1 MHLRPLLAACFYLL
15 LTDRPAFAA
24 ISVIERMQQ
33 AQESI
38 VEIKTE
44 LTKVLRTKSDSE
56 GVMRQATF
64 QRSGAGVIIDSS
76 GLIVTNTHTIINAPF
91 IFVILST
98 GEKLPAQVA
107 YVSPSHDFSFLK
119 INANKKLQAAPWA
132 DSDKANLG
140 ERVIGIGNSIY
151 NNQSILSGQI
161 TSFLQS
167 KSTANN
173 EFIETDLNLYHGDS
187 GDPIFN
193 SNGQLL
199 GIIMANRKSQQRVS
213 LAIASNKIREQY
225 LQYKRKLP

>member
-1 MHLRPLLAACFYLL
+1 MRQLLLIITCLYLQIFPCLAAV
-15 LTDRPAFAA
+15 
-24 ISVIERMQQ
+24 SVIERMQQ

-44 LTKVLRTKSDSE
+44 LTKILRTKTDAD
-56 GVMRQATF
+56 GIMRQATF

-107 YVSPSHDFSFLK
+107 YVSPSHDFSFLT
-119 INANKKLQAAPWA
+119 ISTNKKLRAAPWA

-151 NNQSILSGQI
+151 NNQSLLSGQI

-173 EFIETDLNLYHGDS
+173 EFIETDLHLYHGDS

-199 GIIMANRKSQQRVS
+199 GIIMANRKSQARVS